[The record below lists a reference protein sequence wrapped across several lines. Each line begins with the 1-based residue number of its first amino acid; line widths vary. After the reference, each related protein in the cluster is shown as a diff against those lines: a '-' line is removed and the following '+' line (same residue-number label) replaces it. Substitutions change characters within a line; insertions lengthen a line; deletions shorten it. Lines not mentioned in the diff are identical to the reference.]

1 MFIQIEDPDEIASE
15 IDEIAGKFSIL
26 LEQEI
31 ATDTALI
38 KVGHLGIS
46 NLNKCWQQKLTIIYE
61 RQIPIINFKYKE
73 IKLSPN
79 QAIFEMLYPYT
90 DKDLRGMNF
99 PSKAE
104 KNRYSK
110 KKLLEMV
117 ENFLNKVSKILGKP
131 SKVWHRIKRKSE
143 KEHNFFRDYYRME
156 LDELFLEFPNYI
168 LMLEVGI

>member
-1 MFIQIEDPDEIASE
+1 MFIQIEDPDEIASK
-15 IDEIAGKFSIL
+15 IDEIAGDFSFL
-26 LEQEI
+26 LDQEI
-31 ATDTALI
+31 STDTALI
-38 KVGHLGIS
+38 KVGHLGVS
-46 NLNKCWQQKLTIIYE
+46 NLNKCWQQKLTGIYE
-61 RQIPIINFKYKE
+61 GQIPNINFKYKE

-104 KNRYSK
+104 KNRYCK

-117 ENFLNKVSKILGKP
+117 EAFLNKVSKILGNP
-131 SKVWHRIKRKSE
+131 SKVWHRINRKSG
-143 KEHNFFRDYYRME
+143 KEHDFFRDYYRME